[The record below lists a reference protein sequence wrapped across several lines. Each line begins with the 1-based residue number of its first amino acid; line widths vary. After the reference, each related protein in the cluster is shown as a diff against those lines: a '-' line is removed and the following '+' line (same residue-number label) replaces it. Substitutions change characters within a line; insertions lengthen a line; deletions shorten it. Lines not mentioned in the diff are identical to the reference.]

1 MAGRSV
7 VSYADAIRAS
17 LVTAVTRVG
26 VDKSCQQQVWSFVMS
41 RH

>member
-1 MAGRSV
+1 VAGRSV

-17 LVTAVTRVG
+17 LVTAVTLVG